1 MKTAA
6 KSWILNMVVLFVG
19 TVTLLFSFVATW
31 VIIHRVTEIMT
42 DLSVSSNMVI
52 GGSIA
57 MGLTLVW
64 LNSMLFDSVIWTA
77 CRCWNRIDNNKQRK

>member
-31 VIIHRVTEIMT
+31 VIIHRVSEIMT
-42 DLSVSSNMVI
+42 DLSVSPKMVI

-64 LNSMLFDSVIWTA
+64 LNSILFDSVMWTA
-77 CRCWNRIDNNKQRK
+77 CR